1 MKMDFVL
8 STTTEYAMKLALL
21 DVLQKAEKNVFDEF
35 IVVAPETKTLYVE
48 RFLLDNSKNKAFSNI
63 YIYSFNR
70 LLKKLQK
77 KNIYPLSKEAG
88 VMIVRNLI
96 MALSEDLVCYKKTAG
111 TVCSISLIFIG
122 AFLTALKLYQPLGKF
137 AGAGSIVPITGFSN
151 SVVSPAIEY
160 KSEGLMLGIGA
171 NMFKVAGPVLVYG
184 IGSSVILGLIYY
196 IINLF
201 I

>member
-1 MKMDFVL
+1 MEYTKLGMNKK
-8 STTTEYAMKLALL
+8 SYTEY
-21 DVLQKAEKNVFDEF
+21 V
-35 IVVAPETKTLYVE
+35 ETKAPK
-48 RFLLDNSKNKAFSNI
+48 SS
-63 YIYSFNR
+63 
-70 LLKKLQK
+70 LLK
-77 KNIYPLSKEAG
+77 NILVAFVVG
-88 VMIVRNLI
+88 GLI
-96 MALSEDLVCYKKTAG
+96 CILGQAITDFAMYMGLDKKTSG

-151 SVVSPAIEY
+151 SIVSPAIEY

-196 IINLF
+196 LVNLF